1 MSLLLAVTAMTTW
14 AQSTAYV
21 STYEELSAAVS
32 NGSVNNIVVTAN
44 IDVPCETSGNTGA
57 NDLKGKSTAQLIID
71 RSLTLQS
78 QAGSKHI
85 IKRVAA
91 DGATSSALKSLIAI
105 RGNGNGT
112 SGTDNL
118 TENTK
123 EVTFTNIIIDGGA
136 DWGSISVNDR
146 FNAAAN
152 ACGYSGRATIDVYLG
167 GTLNLED
174 GVEIRNGFTTK
185 SDTSLLND
193 ASTSQCFGGA
203 IRVDYHNNTGGGT
216 VNIKAGASIH
226 DCTARGGYGGA
237 LGAYNYARLNLYGG
251 TISNCSATNG
261 GAIACTYRS
270 ATGYGSDSAGT
281 IRMYGGT
288 ISNCHASYG
297 GAFLMHGTNVDDY
310 FLGGTI
316 TGCSATDGG
325 VMYVGEK
332 NSSPNVHLVAHSSG
346 RLTISSC
353 SNTHATSAES
363 TGGYDY
369 IYLNKGTISET
380 PVFQVTFIHNNTE
393 FAVLHVLQGD
403 SLGEA
408 FPAAP
413 VNAGLRFLG
422 WYNGNTQVTSSTAIT
437 DNITLTAKW
446 DFYGS
451 GTSANPYQIPSADAW
466 DLLAYNVNNGDTY
479 SGIFFQQTANISV
492 TTMVGPS
499 TTDGSY
505 KSFNGT
511 FDGNGKTLDVSISGT
526 GEWTALFGA
535 LNGATV
541 KNLHITGSI
550 TTDGVRAASIAG
562 FICGESTLENCWSEV
577 AITSSK
583 ENHWVDAGA
592 FVARINSGNTLTLN
606 GCLFTGSI
614 TYSDAD
620 AYEGGGMVGWA
631 QKPTTV
637 NFANCVF
644 APSTI
649 SITKYKDQY
658 TFAAT
663 YDGYATKT
671 IDNCYYNDVA
681 GALVKTDTEEGFVP
695 EGKHWHSI
703 TADTDVTLSSLGSAT
718 ATYNVSGITAYA
730 HGIRCNDVFYAGG
743 EESVSLTLS
752 HGTRAGYS
760 FSQYTV
766 SGGGTLTNPATNT
779 PTLSMT
785 DADQVIGAEWTTD
798 ESLSIAVTSATV
810 LGESKYLTTFYNG
823 TLDYQLPP
831 GALAYTAGKDG
842 DKVVFYRI
850 GPDSN
855 VIPHDTA
862 VIIVADSSAVSDGIL
877 TLTRLDSTTVTARDG
892 NILRG
897 YDADTTKP
905 AGTVYVLGVAG
916 SPSTLGFHPF
926 TGSTI
931 PAGKA
936 CYIEE

>member
-1 MSLLLAVTAMTTW
+1 M
-14 AQSTAYV
+14 
-21 STYEELSAAVS
+21 
-32 NGSVNNIVVTAN
+32 
-44 IDVPCETSGNTGA
+44 
-57 NDLKGKSTAQLIID
+57 
-71 RSLTLQS
+71 
-78 QAGSKHI
+78 
-85 IKRVAA
+85 
-91 DGATSSALKSLIAI
+91 
-105 RGNGNGT
+105 
-112 SGTDNL
+112 
-118 TENTK
+118 
-123 EVTFTNIIIDGGA
+123 
-136 DWGSISVNDR
+136 
-146 FNAAAN
+146 NAASPTLHIVDSS
-152 ACGYSGRATIDVYLG
+152 SGWL
-167 GTLNLED
+167 
-174 GVEIRNGFTTK
+174 
-185 SDTSLLND
+185 
-193 ASTSQCFGGA
+193 
-203 IRVDYHNNTGGGT
+203 
-216 VNIKAGASIH
+216 
-226 DCTARGGYGGA
+226 
-237 LGAYNYARLNLYGG
+237 
-251 TISNCSATNG
+251 TISNCTP
-261 GAIACTYRS
+261 YVE
-270 ATGYGSDSAGT
+270 GT
-281 IRMYGGT
+281 
-288 ISNCHASYG
+288 
-297 GAFLMHGTNVDDY
+297 
-310 FLGGTI
+310 
-316 TGCSATDGG
+316 
-325 VMYVGEK
+325 
-332 NSSPNVHLVAHSSG
+332 
-346 RLTISSC
+346 
-353 SNTHATSAES
+353 ES
-363 TGGYDY
+363 TGNYPC
-369 IYLNKGTISET
+369 IYMNSGSSLSST
-380 PVFQVTFIHNNTE
+380 PVYQVTFINNNTE
-393 FAVLHVLQGD
+393 FAVLHVLQGN

-413 VNAGLRFLG
+413 AKAGIRFLG
-422 WYNGNTQVTSSTAIT
+422 WYNGDTQVTSSTAIT
-437 DNITLTAKW
+437 DNITVTAKW

-451 GTSANPYQIPSADAW
+451 GTSANPYQIPSTDAW

-730 HGIRCNDVFYAGG
+730 RGIRCNDVFYAGG

-752 HGTRAGYS
+752 HGTRAGYN

-766 SGGGTLTNPATNT
+766 SGGGILTNPATNT

-810 LGESKYLTTFYNG
+810 VGESKYITTFYNG
-823 TLDYQLPP
+823 TLDYQLPD